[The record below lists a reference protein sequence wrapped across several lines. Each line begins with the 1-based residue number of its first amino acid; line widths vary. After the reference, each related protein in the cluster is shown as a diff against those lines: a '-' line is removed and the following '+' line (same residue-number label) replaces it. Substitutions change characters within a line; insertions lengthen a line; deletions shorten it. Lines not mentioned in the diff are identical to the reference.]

1 MNEVDGCWIHNH
13 QRMEGVQG
21 YLIHDHLDH
30 TSEGFGSHARGVLY
44 PLLHIALSNQLL
56 PILPHYLYEANTAR
70 DYSALR
76 SLADFLSLPK
86 EVPPTTVCHEIEI
99 NTWSD
104 PVVGSACGDGTLLA
118 SLIQDYL
125 NKSKQPDSAPLILIR
140 LVGALRYMHP
150 TKVVYDFLQSRSLIW
165 NENRLDG
172 RLRIAAHVRVPEEF
186 CPETWKD
193 DNHHKH
199 LIYAL
204 RSLERH
210 IVAVE
215 KCDVVVY
222 TEEAFSETNEM
233 ELQEHFPNARV
244 VRGTSS
250 TLLENIRALA
260 TADVL
265 IPSSSH
271 FSAIAGYLSHGLIV
285 LSNPS
290 RWEYFKPH
298 FDLDS
303 GRLVE
308 AKDIGKR
315 DNGSRLLRNSTRS
328 VKIVADSATP
338 SGISFTQERQ
348 QPGHGR
354 RSRNYRIG

>member
-1 MNEVDGCWIHNH
+1 MK
-13 QRMEGVQG
+13 GVQG
-21 YLIHDHLDH
+21 YLIHDHFDP

-56 PILPHYLYEANTAR
+56 PILPHYLYEANSAR

-76 SLADFLSLPK
+76 NLADFLSLPK
-86 EVPPTTVCHEIEI
+86 EVPTTVCRETEI

-118 SLIQDYL
+118 SSIQDYL
-125 NKSKQPDSAPLILIR
+125 KKSDEQNNSTPLLLIR

-165 NENRLDG
+165 NKKRQQG

-193 DNHHKH
+193 ENHPKH
-199 LIYAL
+199 LITAL
-204 RSLERH
+204 RALERH
-210 IVAVE
+210 LVAVE
-215 KCDVVVY
+215 KSDVAVY
-222 TEEAFSETNEM
+222 TEESFSEKDET
-233 ELQEHFPNARV
+233 ELRKQFPNVRV

-250 TLLENIRALA
+250 TLLEDIRALA

-290 RWEYFKPH
+290 RLEYFKPH

>member
-1 MNEVDGCWIHNH
+1 
-13 QRMEGVQG
+13 
-21 YLIHDHLDH
+21 
-30 TSEGFGSHARGVLY
+30 
-44 PLLHIALSNQLL
+44 
-56 PILPHYLYEANTAR
+56 
-70 DYSALR
+70 
-76 SLADFLSLPK
+76 
-86 EVPPTTVCHEIEI
+86 
-99 NTWSD
+99 
-104 PVVGSACGDGTLLA
+104 
-118 SLIQDYL
+118 
-125 NKSKQPDSAPLILIR
+125 
-140 LVGALRYMHP
+140 MHP

-199 LIYAL
+199 LINAL

-315 DNGSRLLRNSTRS
+315 DDGSHLLRNSIRN
-328 VKIVADSATP
+328 VKIVADSGTP

-354 RSRNYRIG
+354 RARNYSVG